1 MSCLG
6 SCRFQQI
13 FDILLPLKVTLFI
26 FNKVSFVRNTCP
38 TITFL
43 YYKLI
48 KWREQIE
55 ESNIIFWYRAEL
67 FLYLNNKKKIIF
79 CSLIDPCQDYTLRFQ
94 STWLSNYLKITFI
107 IIKPHVNKKTCWK
120 MFLQSRLLIWFAKF
134 PFPSTIS
141 KKSFFYLVLLR
152 LLSFRKNFQYS
163 IIC

>member
-1 MSCLG
+1 MSCLR
-6 SCRFQQI
+6 SCPFQQI
-13 FDILLPLKVTLFI
+13 FDILLSLKVTLFT
-26 FNKVSFVRNTCP
+26 FNKVSFVGNTCP

-55 ESNIIFWYRAEL
+55 ENNIIFWYRAEL

-107 IIKPHVNKKTCWK
+107 IIKLHVNKKTCWK
-120 MFLQSRLLIWFAKF
+120 IFLQFRLLIRFAKF
-134 PFPSTIS
+134 PFP
-141 KKSFFYLVLLR
+141 
-152 LLSFRKNFQYS
+152 
-163 IIC
+163 